1 MNKVIE
7 GGISFH
13 HYSEV
18 KEDVDR
24 SLSFHNLHYLHED
37 CIYQVTN
44 SRSVVKLMSP
54 SLKDILHKR
63 NNRLKISFAHGFSF
77 LDKNKM
83 VCSGVSRYVL
93 ESSCFH
99 LLPTSS
105 TNGIVG
111 GSIEDVKLLIGVIS
125 VEIENLLSDCQ
136 RMLWS
141 SEIGWIRFQFPI
153 QSCKFECREYN
164 NQSLQLPPSVK
175 YEENRVYDLTAVLS
189 QLDTA
194 QFPEIERRY
203 PRRRFRFLRKYF
215 YKYKI
220 RRR

>member
-83 VCSGVSRYVL
+83 VCSGVS
-93 ESSCFH
+93 
-99 LLPTSS
+99 
-105 TNGIVG
+105 
-111 GSIEDVKLLIGVIS
+111 
-125 VEIENLLSDCQ
+125 
-136 RMLWS
+136 
-141 SEIGWIRFQFPI
+141 
-153 QSCKFECREYN
+153 
-164 NQSLQLPPSVK
+164 
-175 YEENRVYDLTAVLS
+175 
-189 QLDTA
+189 
-194 QFPEIERRY
+194 
-203 PRRRFRFLRKYF
+203 
-215 YKYKI
+215 
-220 RRR
+220 

>member
-1 MNKVIE
+1 MLTGLV
-7 GGISFH
+7 
-13 HYSEV
+13 
-18 KEDVDR
+18 
-24 SLSFHNLHYLHED
+24 
-37 CIYQVTN
+37 
-44 SRSVVKLMSP
+44 SP
-54 SLKDILHKR
+54 SLKDILHKG

-105 TNGIVG
+105 TNGIIRG
-111 GSIEDVKLLIGVIS
+111 DFSYCIEDVKLLISMRS
-125 VEIENLLSDCQ
+125 VEFENLPRECQ
-136 RMLWS
+136 RMLSS

-153 QSCKFECREYN
+153 QSCNLECCKYN
-164 NQSLQLPPSVK
+164 NQSLQLPSSVK